1 MESRGVRVPG
11 LFYADD
17 VALLS
22 PSAQGLQQLLDTMQS
37 FCVTNG
43 LTISVLKTEVVVFG
57 GGHQQCQWHVGG
69 HRLKRSES
77 FIYLGMLFHEDRHIK
92 HAVQHRLA
100 RGYAAQ
106 GSIFSRYAGLGCAN
120 SVQLLV
126 RLQQAILQP
135 CASYA
140 CEVWAPASA
149 CIGPFRNLQQLQ
161 RAFLC
166 RACRVKKSVPVDI
179 IFQELQQM
187 RWHDFWW
194 RRVSGLW
201 SALVEADTGSLH
213 SIIFTPV
220 FKKGDE
226 SDTSNYRPI
235 AVGEPLCRLYAAIL
249 NSRIVNWAETNGL
262 RAPCQAG
269 FRPRLSTE
277 HQLFALRHFIDRSKS
292 QKQPLFA
299 AFVDLKK
306 AYDSVQHPLLWAAL
320 QRKGIHGKMLAGIQS
335 LYDGGDMSMKI
346 SGSSGASGTARVGVR
361 QGCPLSPTLFGIF
374 FDSLDAQLQAE
385 SAAAGVECRGV
396 RVPGLFY
403 ADDVALLSPSAQ
415 GLQQLLDTMQSFCVT
430 NGLTISVLKTEVVVF
445 GGGHQQCQWHVGG
458 HRLKRS
464 ESFIYLGMLFHEDR
478 HIKHAVQ
485 HRLARGY
492 AAQGSIFSRYAGLGC
507 ANSVQLLVRLQQ
519 AILQPCASYACEV
532 WAPASACIGP
542 FRNLQQLQR
551 AFLRRA
557 CRVKTS
563 VPVDII
569 FQELQQ
575 MRWHDFWWRRVSSF
589 WSALV
594 EADTGSL
601 HSIIFHD
608 AIQLALAGC
617 KFSWA
622 AQVLQCFSALDEPL
636 PLVAGAPIAI
646 DIDLLQ
652 ELFLRDR
659 LASFD
664 SLPQD
669 PRLAPSAGVKLCTYH
684 RWFGRP
690 QNAACPSYWESPMG
704 NAKLHRILR
713 FRMGSHHLPVEEGRH
728 FNLPRASRVCN
739 LCNTDALGDERHM
752 LLECPALADLRLQFS
767 SLLLPCSGVMR
778 RLLWAKDQHEV
789 CRYIIACL
797 DRMSSH

>member
-1 MESRGVRVPG
+1 M
-11 LFYADD
+11 AD
-17 VALLS
+17 L
-22 PSAQGLQQLLDTMQS
+22 
-37 FCVTNG
+37 C
-43 LTISVLKTEVVVFG
+43 
-57 GGHQQCQWHVGG
+57 
-69 HRLKRSES
+69 
-77 FIYLGMLFHEDRHIK
+77 
-92 HAVQHRLA
+92 
-100 RGYAAQ
+100 
-106 GSIFSRYAGLGCAN
+106 
-120 SVQLLV
+120 
-126 RLQQAILQP
+126 
-135 CASYA
+135 
-140 CEVWAPASA
+140 APASSVPPLPSA
-149 CIGPFRNLQQLQ
+149 SAPPGAQQLAAGLNDAITSGEVQ
-161 RAFLC
+161 AALPLLNNGKSCAKSGWPAELLRYAYKEVTMEDGKVSKLYVLAPVLAALLNGAFQSGTLP
-166 RACRVKKSVPVDI
+166 AAVKSCLI
-179 IFQELQQM
+179 
-187 RWHDFWW
+187 
-194 RRVSGLW
+194 
-201 SALVEADTGSLH
+201 
-213 SIIFTPV
+213 TPV

-249 NSRIVNWAETNGL
+249 DSRIVNWAETNGL

-320 QRKGIHGKMLAGIQS
+320 QRKGIHGKMLEGIQS

-575 MRWHDFWWRRVSSF
+575 MRWHDFWWRRVSGF

-636 PLVAGAPIAI
+636 PLVADAPIAI
-646 DIDLLQ
+646 GIDLLQ

-664 SLPQD
+664 SLPQA